1 MKTLLKTFNSIV
13 DYHQLEISS
22 VMDGDEGTFNSIV
35 DYPLGWLVFKLF
47 CLTSSFNSIVDY
59 QAVKVLIFAGT
70 TKLSIL

>member
-35 DYPLGWLVFKLF
+35 DYPLMSQEFK
-47 CLTSSFNSIVDY
+47 NERDED
-59 QAVKVLIFAGT
+59 
-70 TKLSIL
+70 LSIL